1 LSDECK
7 KLLGFAKFV
16 SSGSKNQRMNSTYSN
31 QILFTRNL
39 SDSHYEFGN
48 KIGLQI
54 SDHAFI
60 DIKINILGQKEID
73 LIESKANWIF
83 TSRNAVKSIT
93 PILSK
98 LVLDENH
105 KVYAVGKKTAE
116 ELSKIGLQ
124 AIIPSTH
131 NARALVELLE
141 KDKAESYIYFSGN
154 IRKNTI
160 VNFFTENELTYE
172 EIECYK
178 TSLIQPEVDV
188 DNFDAICFCSPSA
201 IVSFFK
207 KYKLK
212 SSIPCIAIGNS
223 SAVKLLD
230 YTEHV
235 VMSDHANIYSMLE
248 ICKEYLN
255 S

>member
-1 LSDECK
+1 
-7 KLLGFAKFV
+7 
-16 SSGSKNQRMNSTYSN
+16 MYSTDSN
-31 QILFTRNL
+31 RILFTRNL
-39 SDSHYEFGN
+39 SDGHYDFGN
-48 KIGLQI
+48 KIGLQL

-60 DIKINILGQKEID
+60 DIKINTLGQREIE
-73 LIESKANWIF
+73 LLESESKAEWIF
-83 TSRNAVKSIT
+83 TSRNAVKSLA

-124 AIIPSTH
+124 AIVPSTH

-141 KDKAESYIYFSGN
+141 KNKAESYIYFSGN

-160 VNFFTENELTYE
+160 VNFFTENDLTYE

-178 TSLIQPEVDV
+178 TSLIQPEIDV

-212 SSIPCIAIGNS
+212 SPVPCIAIGNS

-235 VMSDHANIYSMLE
+235 VMSEKANIYSMLE
-248 ICKEYLN
+248 ICNEYLN